1 MIEIGSFETRKRL
14 YNVDFLSQPK
24 SLQEEE
30 EYFSFI
36 FSVSK

>member
-30 EYFSFI
+30 YFSFI